1 MAGRRNIKRIF
12 SLLLIIS
19 LVSVGLFFAFLETSS
34 QDKVKSRDLHHIT
47 QELLSVVDPTK
58 TQLSHLAW
66 DKDPYDDSTKTSMQ
80 PLTKKRQV
88 LLIVAHGR
96 SGTTFLAE
104 IFNKHP
110 EVFYVFEPLHG
121 VQKLPLHGRDYD
133 NFAMNFLLHIFQC
146 DFSVGNATRDIGHF
160 YRFKSRA
167 LSSPPFCKYRQADP
181 GWIQELC
188 STVNQQDL
196 ENSCREHDTVVYKL
210 LLERIPGQSIE
221 KLFEVCEVAGIE
233 CKVIHLVR
241 DIRPLVMSSQR
252 VVFFKEVDKK
262 EMPSMKQFV
271 YSRCEMTEKNLYL
284 VKSFQPSL
292 RSRVTL
298 VRYEDLTVE
307 PLKVLNYLYEFAGL
321 ELLENIKQWV
331 VKITQPSLIDLKKG
345 ERSAMSVV
353 RNSSEVLNKWRRLAD
368 SCYVSVIERY
378 CRDVMKLMGYIPT
391 EGSVEMLQNL
401 ETPLFTE
408 TYQAQNWLNNS

>member
-1 MAGRRNIKRIF
+1 MVGCDRIKRVFSLVFIF
-12 SLLLIIS
+12 SL
-19 LVSVGLFFAFLETSS
+19 VSTGLYFTFLEVSPRR
-34 QDKVKSRDLHHIT
+34 DIVKSRILLRTPTTPRDLLERET
-47 QELLSVVDPTK
+47 VQPYDDPTK
-58 TQLSHLAW
+58 I
-66 DKDPYDDSTKTSMQ
+66 
-80 PLTKKRQV
+80 LTEPQRKKRQV

-96 SGTTFLAE
+96 SGSTFLAD

-121 VQKLPLHGRDYD
+121 VQRLPIHGRDYD
-133 NFAMNFLLHIFQC
+133 KFAMNFLLHIFQC
-146 DFSVGNATRDIGHF
+146 DFSVGNATRHIGRF
-160 YRFKSRA
+160 YRVNSRV
-167 LSSPPFCKYRQADP
+167 LSSPPFCKYEQADP
-181 GWIQELC
+181 RWEKELC
-188 STVNQQDL
+188 SPVEQQDL
-196 ENSCREHDTVVYKL
+196 ENSCEGHETIVYKL
-210 LLERIPGQSIE
+210 LLERIPGQTIE

-284 VKSFQPSL
+284 LKSFQPSL

-307 PLKVLNYLYEFAGL
+307 PLKVLNHLYEFAGL

-331 VKITQPSLIDLKKG
+331 VKITQPSISDLEK
-345 ERSAMSVV
+345 ERKRPVSVV
-353 RNSSEVLNKWRRLAD
+353 RNSLEVLNKWRRLAD
-368 SCYVSVIERY
+368 SCYVNVIERY

-391 EGSVEMLQNL
+391 EGSVEMLRNL
-401 ETPLFTE
+401 ETPLFTD
-408 TYQAQNWLNNS
+408 TYKAQTWMNDS